1 MKSLGKITKGKGEA
15 QQQQDQNVFHAQ
27 TSIPK
32 GEAKSILVLSCVPS
46 LLKHPLINNARKRLL
61 CGDANMKKTDVRPPV
76 IMLVLAISIVVIAAS
91 GCSRGPVANA
101 NINTNTN
108 VNVNANPSGANI
120 NASTAPSTIAAKEPE
135 TYRATI
141 VFTAQTEGGD
151 KAIGIP
157 PLSAEVAKSGN
168 DRRLSFKLPDGS
180 DLVYLE
186 KAGVQYGI
194 APARK
199 QYAELTPEAT
209 GFQLQKL
216 MTPGQ
221 VVAYLDR
228 LKGIEFVGEEPLA
241 GRTALKYRYAKTA
254 ETQTSAGEVKTE
266 SFVYVD
272 KDTGLPL
279 RAELFSEATG
289 NVQGV
294 KGAKIVAEMQN
305 IQTTVDPSLFEI
317 PAGMNKVPEAQ
328 VRAQVNAVT
337 NTVAAVL
344 RTLLTNMNSAPPPP
358 PASPTP
364 TVSPATSPSPAQ

>member
-1 MKSLGKITKGKGEA
+1 MK
-15 QQQQDQNVFHAQ
+15 N
-27 TSIPK
+27 
-32 GEAKSILVLSCVPS
+32 
-46 LLKHPLINNARKRLL
+46 
-61 CGDANMKKTDVRPPV
+61 TDVRPPV

-91 GCSRGPVANA
+91 GCARGPAANA

-108 VNVNANPSGANI
+108 INVNANATAANI
-120 NASTAPSTIAAKEPE
+120 NASTAPSTFAAKEPDS
-135 TYRATI
+135 YRATL
-141 VFTAQTEGGD
+141 VFSAETEGGD

-157 PLSAEVAKSGN
+157 TLTAEVAKSGA
-168 DRRLSFKLPDGS
+168 DRRLAFKLPDGS

-209 GFQLQKL
+209 GFQLQRL

-221 VVAYLDR
+221 LVSYLDR
-228 LKGIEFVGEEPLA
+228 LKGIEFVGEEQRT
-241 GRTALKYRYAKTA
+241 GRTALKYRYARTA
-254 ETQTSAGEVKTE
+254 QTQTSAGEVKTE
-266 SFVYVD
+266 SFIYVD

-294 KGAKIVAEMQN
+294 KGASVVAEMQN
-305 IQTTVDPSLFEI
+305 ISTTVDPSLFEI

-328 VRAQVNAVT
+328 VRQQVNAVT

-344 RTLLTNMNSAPPPP
+344 RTLLTNMNTAPPPTSSP
-358 PASPTP
+358 TASPTA
-364 TVSPATSPSPAQ
+364 SPATSPSPR

>member
-1 MKSLGKITKGKGEA
+1 MK
-15 QQQQDQNVFHAQ
+15 N
-27 TSIPK
+27 
-32 GEAKSILVLSCVPS
+32 
-46 LLKHPLINNARKRLL
+46 
-61 CGDANMKKTDVRPPV
+61 TDVRPPV
-76 IMLVLAISIVVIAAS
+76 IVLVLAISIVVIAAS
-91 GCSRGPVANA
+91 GCTRGPAANA

-108 VNVNANPSGANI
+108 VNVNANATGASNI

-141 VFTAQTEGGD
+141 VFTAETEGGD

-157 PLSAEVAKSGN
+157 TLSAEVAKSGS

-209 GFQLQKL
+209 GFQIHKL

-221 VVAYLDR
+221 LVAYLDR
-228 LKGIEFVGEEPLA
+228 LQGIEFVGEETQA

-254 ETQTSAGEVKTE
+254 QTQTSAGEVKTE

-279 RAELFSEATG
+279 RAELFSEASG

-294 KGAKIVAEMQN
+294 KGAKVVAEMQN

-344 RTLLTNMNSAPPPP
+344 RTLLMNMNSTPPPP
-358 PASPTP
+358 SSSP
-364 TVSPATSPSPAQ
+364 TVSPTTSPSPTQ

>member
-1 MKSLGKITKGKGEA
+1 
-15 QQQQDQNVFHAQ
+15 
-27 TSIPK
+27 
-32 GEAKSILVLSCVPS
+32 
-46 LLKHPLINNARKRLL
+46 
-61 CGDANMKKTDVRPPV
+61 
-76 IMLVLAISIVVIAAS
+76 VLAISIVVIAAS

-199 QYAELTPEAT
+199 QYAELTAEAT

>member
-1 MKSLGKITKGKGEA
+1 MK
-15 QQQQDQNVFHAQ
+15 N
-27 TSIPK
+27 
-32 GEAKSILVLSCVPS
+32 
-46 LLKHPLINNARKRLL
+46 
-61 CGDANMKKTDVRPPV
+61 TDVRPPV
-76 IMLVLAISIVVIAAS
+76 LMLVLTVVSAIAIAAS
-91 GCSRGPVANA
+91 GCSRGPANNSNLTA
-101 NINTNTN
+101 NVNAN

-141 VFTAQTEGGD
+141 IFTAQTEGGD

-157 PLSAEVAKSGN
+157 PLSAEVAKSGS

-221 VVAYLDR
+221 LVAHLDR
-228 LKGIEFVGEEPLA
+228 LRGIEAVGEEPLA
-241 GRTALKYRYAKTA
+241 GRTALKYRYTRTSQ
-254 ETQTSAGEVKTE
+254 TQTSAGEVRTE

-279 RAELFSEATG
+279 RAELFSEASG
-289 NVQGV
+289 NVQGI
-294 KGAKIVAEMQN
+294 KGAKVVAEMRD
-305 IQTTVDPSLFEI
+305 IQTNVDASLFEI

-344 RTLLTNMNSAPPPP
+344 RTLLTNMNTAPPPP
-358 PASPTP
+358 SPTASPTL
-364 TVSPATSPSPAQ
+364 SPAASPSPTR

>member
-1 MKSLGKITKGKGEA
+1 MK
-15 QQQQDQNVFHAQ
+15 N
-27 TSIPK
+27 
-32 GEAKSILVLSCVPS
+32 
-46 LLKHPLINNARKRLL
+46 
-61 CGDANMKKTDVRPPV
+61 TDVRPPV
-76 IMLVLAISIVVIAAS
+76 IMLVIAISIVVIAAS
-91 GCSRGPVANA
+91 GCTRGPVANA

-108 VNVNANPSGANI
+108 VNVNANATGANI
-120 NASTAPSTIAAKEPE
+120 NASTAPSTIAAKEPDR
-135 TYRATI
+135 YRATI
-141 VFTAQTEGGD
+141 VFSAETEGGD

-157 PLSAEVAKSGN
+157 TLSAEVAKSGS

-209 GFQLQKL
+209 GFQIHKL

-221 VVAYLDR
+221 LVAYLDK
-228 LKGIEFVGEEPLA
+228 LKGIEFVDEEPLA
-241 GRTALKYRYAKTA
+241 GRTAMKYRYAKTA
-254 ETQTSAGEVKTE
+254 QTQTSAGEVKTE
-266 SFVYVD
+266 SFVFID

-279 RAELFSEATG
+279 RAELFSEASG
-289 NVQGV
+289 DVQGV
-294 KGAKIVAEMQN
+294 KGAKVVAEMRD
-305 IQTTVDPSLFEI
+305 IQTNPDPSLFEI

-344 RTLLTNMNSAPPPP
+344 RTLLMNMNSAPPPP
-358 PASPTP
+358 SASPTA
-364 TVSPATSPSPAQ
+364 SPSTSPSPTQ